1 MNDSSVEAA
10 LARCAEAAADPQP
23 DPVRALAAIV
33 AWLRPAMDEPPAA
46 AGERLARLIDHLAAH
61 EAAAAV
67 LRRPLAQL
75 MSSRRLAGFFAGSGI
90 LPPTGFFSEL
100 GRIIGHRLLPELPD
114 EDDLRDALPRIFRRS
129 NDWVWLQ
136 ALPRELSLRLWRV
149 LGEPA
154 AASPSLVVT
163 VQAQV
168 LEALLVLAY
177 RLGGVDAEQE
187 FARLGDQFAGSAPV
201 FRAIAAE
208 AQRFADGLR
217 AHWSGGAVPE
227 DERHLLVLVEQC
239 RQVLARARRSS
250 MRSGTS
256 LRLTYLLLRS
266 AQSLERIETL
276 ARLLAAPLRP
286 DREQAALAAWSG
298 LMGSVLA
305 AENRRDSLRHH
316 LGRAVELLALRV
328 TDNAARTGEH
338 YVADTPAA
346 LRGMWR
352 AAMGAGAIIAVLSL
366 LKIFASKLSLAP
378 AGYALLYSLIYGLG
392 FVLVYV
398 LHLTIATKQPA
409 MTAQTIA
416 TRLGELEPGHRLDL
430 APAADLIV
438 AVART
443 QFAAIVGNVMVALPT
458 AVGVSLLLGHL
469 RGAPPLDVGKG
480 AALLADLD
488 PASLAPLYAAIAGVF
503 LFLSGVLNGWF
514 DNWAAYARVG
524 ARVERLRWL
533 RALAGRARAA
543 RAARYL
549 EKHLG
554 GLMGNF
560 LFGCML
566 GSAGTVG
573 LILGLPIDI
582 RHIAFA
588 AANLGHA
595 LVAFNFALP
604 WTVVAW
610 AALGVALIGAINL
623 AVSFTLALIMALK
636 ARGVVFNQT
645 RALLAAV
652 WQRLRTRPALLW
664 VASRDAGPGADGP

>member
-33 AWLRPAMDEPPAA
+33 GWLRPARDEPPAA

-266 AQSLERIETL
+266 
-276 ARLLAAPLRP
+276 
-286 DREQAALAAWSG
+286 
-298 LMGSVLA
+298 
-305 AENRRDSLRHH
+305 
-316 LGRAVELLALRV
+316 
-328 TDNAARTGEH
+328 
-338 YVADTPAA
+338 
-346 LRGMWR
+346 
-352 AAMGAGAIIAVLSL
+352 
-366 LKIFASKLSLAP
+366 
-378 AGYALLYSLIYGLG
+378 
-392 FVLVYV
+392 
-398 LHLTIATKQPA
+398 
-409 MTAQTIA
+409 
-416 TRLGELEPGHRLDL
+416 
-430 APAADLIV
+430 
-438 AVART
+438 
-443 QFAAIVGNVMVALPT
+443 
-458 AVGVSLLLGHL
+458 
-469 RGAPPLDVGKG
+469 
-480 AALLADLD
+480 
-488 PASLAPLYAAIAGVF
+488 
-503 LFLSGVLNGWF
+503 
-514 DNWAAYARVG
+514 
-524 ARVERLRWL
+524 
-533 RALAGRARAA
+533 
-543 RAARYL
+543 
-549 EKHLG
+549 
-554 GLMGNF
+554 
-560 LFGCML
+560 
-566 GSAGTVG
+566 
-573 LILGLPIDI
+573 
-582 RHIAFA
+582 
-588 AANLGHA
+588 
-595 LVAFNFALP
+595 
-604 WTVVAW
+604 
-610 AALGVALIGAINL
+610 
-623 AVSFTLALIMALK
+623 
-636 ARGVVFNQT
+636 
-645 RALLAAV
+645 
-652 WQRLRTRPALLW
+652 
-664 VASRDAGPGADGP
+664 